1 MKKNVPIVFL
11 FLLTILL
18 LTNSCTQE
26 ANESPQILSFETLAS
41 GQYSGLT
48 EKTNQLINSQE
59 ELNSIWQKIYS
70 IQIPAPSAPKIDFSQ
85 NSLILAARGEQKTS
99 GYDIKIV
106 DIRASTKSVE
116 VSLEYSSPIL
126 NSILLPVLTQ
136 PFVLVKTPKI
146 NKSVRF
152 IETNK

>member
-18 LTNSCTQE
+18 LTSSCTQE
-26 ANESPQILSFETLAS
+26 TNESPQIVSFETLAS

-48 EKTNQLINSQE
+48 EKTNQLITSQE
-59 ELNSIWQKIYS
+59 ELNSVWQKIYS
-70 IQIPAPSAPKIDFSQ
+70 IQIPVPPAPKIDFSQ
-85 NSLILAARGEQKTS
+85 NSLILTSVGEQKTS

-106 DIRASTKSVE
+106 KIQTAAKLVE
-116 VSLEYSSPIL
+116 VSLEQANPSP
-126 NSILLPVLTQ
+126 NSIILPVLTQ
-136 PFVLVKTPKI
+136 PFILVKTPKI
-146 NKSVRF
+146 NKPVQF

>member
-1 MKKNVPIVFL
+1 MKKGSFAKNIC
-11 FLLTILL
+11 LLGILL
-18 LTNSCTQE
+18 FSISCTSE
-26 ANESPQILSFETLAS
+26 TIESPQILSFETLAS

-48 EKTNQLINSQE
+48 EKTNQLLNSQE
-59 ELNSIWQKIYS
+59 ELNSVWQKIYS
-70 IQIPAPSAPKIDFSQ
+70 IQIPVPSAPKIDFSQ
-85 NSLILAARGEQKTS
+85 NSIILSARGEQKTS

-106 DIRASTKSVE
+106 KIQTSAKAVE
-116 VSLEYSSPIL
+116 VSLEHTAPVP

-146 NKSVRF
+146 NKPVQF